1 MLSASAALRSLS
13 ASSVWL
19 LVFCKLFWVLGFDG
33 LGRASFL
40 LALDLMDLMS
50 TVVLCMLRSSRAV
63 ALGFPVSLLPA
74 DA

>member
-1 MLSASAALRSLS
+1 MLSVLAALRLRS
-13 ASSVWL
+13 ASLASL
-19 LVFCKLFWVLGFDG
+19 LVSCKRFWVLGFDG
-33 LGRASFL
+33 LGRASFI